1 MQKNKVKLNDY
12 VIFEHIR
19 NLSAGGGLLTAI
31 HKSFK
36 PVSIRNEDS
45 EEILVV
51 EGKLSNIKVRF
62 INGYG
67 LQENSPEEA
76 RNPFFVRLYLEI
88 KSAKIAGSLKS
99 ELKKTKLSLNLNFC
113 FNKKNL

>member
-19 NLSAGGGLLTAI
+19 NLSAGGGLLTAV
-31 HKSFK
+31 HKSLK

-99 ELKKTKLSLNLNFC
+99 ELKRTKLSLNLNFC